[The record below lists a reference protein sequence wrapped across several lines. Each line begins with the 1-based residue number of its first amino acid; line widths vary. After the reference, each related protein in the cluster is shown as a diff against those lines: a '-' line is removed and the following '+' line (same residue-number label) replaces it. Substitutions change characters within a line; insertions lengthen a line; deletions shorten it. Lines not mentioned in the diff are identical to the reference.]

1 LRQPAERSRIDR
13 FLTELGR
20 RMRHRLRFYLV
31 GGAAVV
37 DMGLREATIDIDFVV
52 DADDPAALDEFEEL
66 VPRLKNELDVNL
78 EPASPAD
85 FLPVPAGALD
95 RSPYVRTYGRV
106 AVHYYDL
113 AATAI
118 AKLARGAERD
128 LADVEMLLQRELV
141 SWDEID
147 ALWQR
152 MRPSRRGWLR
162 HDPAEV
168 ERRIAAARARFG

>member
-1 LRQPAERSRIDR
+1 MRRPAERSRIER

-20 RMRHRLRFYLV
+20 RMRRPLRFYLV

-37 DMGLREATIDIDFVV
+37 DMGLRQATIGTAFVV

-85 FLPVPAGALD
+85 FLPVPPGALD
-95 RSPYVRTYGRV
+95 RSPYVRTYGKV
-106 AVHYYDL
+106 AIHYYDL

-128 LADVEMLLQRELV
+128 LADVEVLLRRGLV
-141 SWDEID
+141 SWDDID
-147 ALWQR
+147 ALWER
-152 MRPSRRGWLR
+152 MRESRRGWLR
-162 HDPAEV
+162 HDRAEV
-168 ERRIAAARARFG
+168 ERRIAAARTRFE